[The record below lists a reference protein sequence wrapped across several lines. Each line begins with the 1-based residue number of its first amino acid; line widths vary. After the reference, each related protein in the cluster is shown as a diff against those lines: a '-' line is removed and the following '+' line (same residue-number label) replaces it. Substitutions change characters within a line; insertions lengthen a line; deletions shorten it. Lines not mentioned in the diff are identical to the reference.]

1 MRIDIGIIGDKQ
13 LQEVWRN
20 ANDKQMLRA
29 LASGMTRIGAVVR
42 SAARARVQKET
53 GVLKRSIGVK
63 SSKSKRRSAHYVVI
77 GPRKEFLERGR
88 RPVRYAHLVELGTKP
103 HEQGRRKMLQ
113 PYYKPHPGAKPKPFL
128 GPALDATRPQIR
140 RILIEAATKA
150 LQRMKARAAA

>member
-13 LQEVWRN
+13 LQDVWKN

-88 RPVRYAHLVELGTKP
+88 RPVKYAHLVEGGTKP
-103 HEQGRRKMLQ
+103 HGYKTRKGT
-113 PYYKPHPGAKPKPFL
+113 HPGAKAKPFL